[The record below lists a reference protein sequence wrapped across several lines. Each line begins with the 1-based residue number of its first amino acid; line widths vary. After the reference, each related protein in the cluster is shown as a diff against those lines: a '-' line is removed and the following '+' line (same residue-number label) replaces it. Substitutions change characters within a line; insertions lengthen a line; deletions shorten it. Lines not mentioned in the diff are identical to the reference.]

1 VLWLSVRDL
10 SRALA
15 DVVREVSRSVITI
28 YTVRPTLE
36 SFFGLAPMV
45 GAGSGFIVR
54 EGLAVTNYHVVRGAS
69 GVEVVYGDGVRGGG
83 RVLAYD
89 PARDLALLSIDR
101 RDVKPIK
108 LGDSDRLE
116 PGELVLVVG
125 SPLGLQGPSVSL
137 GVVSAV
143 GRTLVDQESGVIL
156 EDLIQTDAAIN
167 PGNSGG
173 PVVNAN
179 GEAVGV
185 TTAIIA
191 RAQGIG
197 FAIPINSVKRFIA
210 MIERYGRPL
219 RAWIGVYVAPLTA
232 EIASM
237 LGVTVR
243 EGVVVVRVMPRTPAH
258 IHGLREGDVIV
269 KARGRRVKS
278 VRELREAIEDSIDQ
292 GCVELE
298 VLRGHTRIEDCIPV
312 VVEEIP

>member
-1 VLWLSVRDL
+1 M
-10 SRALA
+10 
-15 DVVREVSRSVITI
+15 
-28 YTVRPTLE
+28 RPTLE
-36 SFFGLAPMV
+36 SFLGLAPLV

-54 EGLAVTNYHVVRGAS
+54 EGLAVTNYHVVKGVG
-69 GVEVVYGDGVRGGG
+69 GVEIVYSDGVRGRG
-83 RVLAYD
+83 RVLAHD
-89 PARDLALLSIDR
+89 PTRDLALLSIDR
-101 RDVKPIK
+101 RDVKPIR
-108 LGDSDRLE
+108 LGDSDKLE

-125 SPLGLQGPSVSL
+125 SPLGLQGPSISL
-137 GVVSAV
+137 GVVSAI

-173 PVVNAN
+173 PIVNAS

-197 FAIPINSVKRFIA
+197 FAIPINNVKRFMA
-210 MIERYGRPL
+210 MVERYGRPL

-237 LGVTVR
+237 LGVDAK
-243 EGVVVVRVMPRTPAH
+243 EGVVVVRVMPRTPAQMY
-258 IHGLREGDVIV
+258 GLREGDVIV
-269 KARGRRVKS
+269 KAGGRSVKRV
-278 VRELREAIEDSIDQ
+278 RDLREAIEDSVDQ

-298 VLRGHTRIEDCIPV
+298 VLRGYSRIEECVPV
-312 VVEEIP
+312 VVEEIT

>member
-1 VLWLSVRDL
+1 MSMRDL

-15 DVVREVSRSVITI
+15 EVVREVSRSVITI
-28 YTVRPTLE
+28 YTVRPSLE
-36 SFFGLAPMV
+36 SFFGLTPLV
-45 GAGSGFIVR
+45 GAGSGFIVG
-54 EGLAVTNYHVVRGAS
+54 EGLAVTNYHVVRGA
-69 GVEVVYGDGVRGGG
+69 GVVEVVYGDGVRGGG
-83 RVLAYD
+83 RVLAHD
-89 PARDLALLSIDR
+89 PGRDLALLAVDR
-101 RDVKPIK
+101 RDVKPIR
-108 LGDSDRLE
+108 LGDSDKLE

-125 SPLGLQGPSVSL
+125 SPLGLQGPSISL
-137 GVVSAV
+137 GVVSAI

-173 PVVNAN
+173 PIVNAS

-197 FAIPINSVKRFIA
+197 FAIPINTVRRFIA
-210 MIERYGRPL
+210 MIEKYGRPL

-237 LGVTVR
+237 LGVAVK

-269 KARGRRVKS
+269 KAAGRKVKS
-278 VRELREAIEDSIDQ
+278 VRELREAIEDSVDQ

-298 VLRGHTRIEDCIPV
+298 VLRGRSKIEDCVPV
-312 VVEEIP
+312 VVEEIA

>member
-69 GVEVVYGDGVRGGG
+69 GVEVVYSDGVRGSG

-89 PARDLALLSIDR
+89 PVRDLALLSIDR
-101 RDVKPIK
+101 RDVKPIR

-173 PVVNAN
+173 PVVNAS

-298 VLRGHTRIEDCIPV
+298 VLRGHTRIEDCIQV